1 MPLSDRAAAMYK
13 NWYPWVADSVRDT
26 LTTGKANIGLSEVQE
41 AISTE
46 NQRRGLPK
54 GSYDPIGVS
63 QLYGQLNRN
72 FRAAYNLGQAPDTA
86 PLTGNLIGDDLF
98 GRSAQEQAVNPMWRA
113 TILATYTD
121 QFGNVIQ
128 DTFTQFYYTRLPP
141 TVGSLRQ
148 HVELDVQDMLST
160 PPPTGTPRSGQLISV
175 DQIQL
180 MAS

>member
-1 MPLSDRAAAMYK
+1 MPLSDRAAAMYR
-13 NWYPWVADSVRDT
+13 NWYPWVADSVRAT
-26 LTTGKANIGLSEVQE
+26 LTTGKAGIGLSEVQE

-63 QLYGQLNRN
+63 QLYGQVNRN
-72 FRAAYNLGQAPDTA
+72 FRAAYNLGQAPETA
-86 PLTGNLIGDDLF
+86 PLTGNMIGNDLF
-98 GRSAQEQAVNPMWRA
+98 GRGAAEQAVNPIWRA
-113 TILATYTD
+113 TITATYVD
-121 QFGNVIQ
+121 QFGVTQQ

-160 PPPTGTPRSGQLISV
+160 PPPSGTPREGTLLSV

-180 MAS
+180 VAS